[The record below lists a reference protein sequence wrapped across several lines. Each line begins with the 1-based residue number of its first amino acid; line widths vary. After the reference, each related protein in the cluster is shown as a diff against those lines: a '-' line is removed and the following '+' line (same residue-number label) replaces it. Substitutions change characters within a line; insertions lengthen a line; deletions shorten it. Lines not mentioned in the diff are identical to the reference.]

1 MINLIDCVANLKIE
15 FGVQVDVFVV
25 GFDLSRCD
33 FDSSSEMIVSGY
45 V

>member
-25 GFDLSRCD
+25 GFDLSRFD
-33 FDSSSEMIVSGY
+33 FDSSS
-45 V
+45 